1 MASNGTKRRKGLKA
15 NYGGATPEQ
24 VARAVGRYRPP
35 KSGTA
40 PSGGASTAD

>member
-35 KSGTA
+35 KTSG
-40 PSGGASTAD
+40 PSDRQVPSSA